1 MRASL
6 RGGVLTLAEVHRF
19 PKVPVRDNGSQRW
32 DLYRLWREMRAALR
46 QCNVARLESIGVDAW
61 GCDYGLLR
69 EDGTLVELSRWVS
82 PRVRDGTRGSGEQAP
97 DR

>member
-1 MRASL
+1 
-6 RGGVLTLAEVHRF
+6 
-19 PKVPVRDNGSQRW
+19 VRDNGSQRW

-69 EDGTLVELSRWVS
+69 EDGTLV
-82 PRVRDGTRGSGEQAP
+82 D
-97 DR
+97 

>member
-1 MRASL
+1 MRESSWPSILAPRAVAPCGRPCAAACL
-6 RGGVLTLAEVHRF
+6 RWLRCTGFR
-19 PKVPVRDNGSQRW
+19 KVPVRDNGSQRW

-69 EDGTLVELSRWVS
+69 EDGTLV
-82 PRVRDGTRGSGEQAP
+82 D
-97 DR
+97 